1 MLDEIYAEV
10 KQHLAN
16 SIDAMKRDLSS
27 IRTGRASA
35 SLLDGVR
42 VEYYGTS
49 TPLNQL
55 AAISVPE
62 PRLITVRPYEQNLIP
77 EIEKIILAD
86 QKLGLNPSND
96 GTIIRIPIP
105 ELTGERRVEMTK
117 IARARAE
124 EGRVAVRHGRRD
136 GLDLVDAA
144 KKDGDLSED
153 DARVAH
159 EQIQTLTN
167 DSVKKI
173 DDIIEAK
180 ESEIMAV

>member
-27 IRTGRASA
+27 IRRGRASS

-42 VEYYGTS
+42 VDYYGTS

-96 GTIIRIPIP
+96 GTLIRIPIP
-105 ELTGERRVEMTK
+105 ELTADRPPNYRGGV
-117 IARARAE
+117 I
-124 EGRVAVRHGRRD
+124 VW
-136 GLDLVDAA
+136 
-144 KKDGDLSED
+144 
-153 DARVAH
+153 
-159 EQIQTLTN
+159 
-167 DSVKKI
+167 
-173 DDIIEAK
+173 
-180 ESEIMAV
+180 